1 MIPEE
6 LKLRIRNSVDIV
18 EVIGDKLTLRRA
30 GKNLV
35 GVCPFHDDKS
45 PSFYVSPVKQTCKC
59 FACGAGGDVFEFLQ
73 KHEMLT
79 FSEAV
84 KWCANRVGIEYE
96 DREASPEDVRR
107 SKEREALQITIEA
120 ATNHFQQNLP
130 LAKEYLA
137 QRGYEL
143 TDQILKDFRVGY
155 APEGNG
161 TTKDLPK
168 AGYTIENLIKIDV
181 SKDGEHG
188 AYDTFRDRV
197 LFPFLDLNGRPIG
210 FSGRMVK
217 AKKDTGKYI
226 NTGDTALFSKSRAI
240 FGLFQARAEISR
252 KDNAYLVEGQFDVM
266 TFHREGII
274 NTIAGS
280 GTALAQEQIKLIS
293 RFTRNVTTVYDCDK
307 AGIKASLKNCKELL
321 HAGMSVRCIGL
332 PEGQDPDNLAT
343 ELGEKT
349 EAWLI
354 THTTDFVTYFSNIL
368 NTHPDDPVASKEAYT
383 TIAELV
389 AEVSD
394 ESQRN
399 QYAKILSSLFNESDD
414 LTIAR
419 KKIREIRRRFPKT
432 VDVMKPGIYGLD
444 QIKATLPD
452 NGTVCITNDFE
463 QFMADY
469 SELPTVYIHGH
480 AELYQIQE
488 LRNLAAAFSVINEK
502 VEKQIT
508 DEKSE
513 IVPINEQLQV
523 NDGRESDYMRSLVDC
538 YRNGITELR
547 VTDLVNYLSGDTK
560 SIEHTFL
567 NFYLTQYQKVIEK
580 DAVNRST
587 YIERCFDI
595 ISFASDTERAV
606 NSKHYAD
613 LLGLTAG
620 QYKEILAPFI
630 NKRKSRLAFNAQ
642 RPDNILSIIDPNVKP
657 DYVDENKEYSEMYDN
672 YGYFPLING
681 EGKPVAY
688 MFKNDKGG
696 HTRVADFYMVP
707 LLHIEDDDP
716 EQNRRIF
723 QINRAYYQ
731 NPFYMEFKS
740 KSLLK
745 RSTMEEVIIMREA
758 MNFDNG
764 TDNHWT
770 HIKSCMSRKYTTC
783 RPISIYGQQTE
794 NFYAFSNAIY
804 HDNDGIPEVVQVDEL
819 GVASHNGKNYYLPA
833 FSKIYSEARKD
844 DDKFEALRN
853 FRYVDLPQEKQC
865 SFKQWAQLMNQVYHI
880 NDNGKWALIYAIM
893 CAFRSDI
900 HSIDRFF
907 TAIFFMGPTQSGKTQ
922 IAVSIRS
929 LYIFPEMGLFNL
941 CTGSD
946 AAFSTLMGGFR
957 DVPVVLEE
965 YNNKDIS
972 DIKFQGLKSI
982 TYDGDGRQK
991 RKGTSGKEIET
1002 DKIYAPVIIAGQE
1015 TPQRDDNALMNRIIV
1030 CEVPRMGA
1038 FTEDE
1043 RALFSKLKDYEK
1055 QGLSNVLFEVLKL
1068 RPLIRKHFYAMKR
1081 EISKELSAVVLV
1093 NEANASGDMVR
1104 IVNTVTLFLTTLKII
1119 TEHAKH
1125 LEFPFTYDE
1134 FFQLAVKKVISQVEL
1149 ISHSDKLSTFF
1160 KAMGVMLYTKTII
1173 PGRDFSI
1180 EEPAKLTI
1188 KLPGNEKKE
1197 LVMPAGTK
1205 VLFLRV
1211 SNIHTHFARSTYNTE
1226 NATQT
1231 TIDQNLRSSPA
1242 YIGAINSRRFRW
1254 REVNQVPAGE
1264 VSKREKDDTTPVNMT
1279 MIQVMKEQVE
1289 MASCIA
1295 LDYTTFRNLYDLDL
1309 ERTDSEDNTESIT
1322 QDLPF

>member
-6 LKLRIRNSVDIV
+6 LKLRIRNATDIV
-18 EVIGDKLTLRRA
+18 EVIGEKLTLKRA

-45 PSFYVSPVKQTCKC
+45 PSFYVSPAKQTCKC

-84 KWCANRVGIEYE
+84 KWCANRIGIEFE
-96 DREASPEDVRR
+96 DKEATPEEIQRA
-107 SKEREALQITIEA
+107 KERESLYIAIEA
-120 ATNHFQQNLP
+120 ATNHFQTNLP
-130 LAKEYLA
+130 AAKEYLA
-137 QRGYEL
+137 QRGYDL

-155 APEGNG
+155 ASENNSI
-161 TTKDLPK
+161 TKDLVK
-168 AGYTIENLIKIDV
+168 AGYTLESLIKIDV
-181 SKDGEHG
+181 VKDGEHG
-188 AYDTFRDRV
+188 PYDTFRDRIQ
-197 LFPFLDLNGRPIG
+197 FPFLDLNGRPTG
-210 FSGRMVK
+210 FSGRIVK
-217 AKKDTGKYI
+217 TKKDTGKYI
-226 NTGDTALFSKSRAI
+226 NSGDTPLFSKSRAI
-240 FGLFQARAEISR
+240 FGLFQARTEISR

-266 TFHREGII
+266 TFHREGIQ

-280 GTALAQEQIKLIS
+280 GTALAQEQIKMIA
-293 RFTRNVTTVYDCDK
+293 RFTRHVTTVYDSDK
-307 AGIKASLKNCKELL
+307 AGIKASMRNCKELL

-349 EAWLI
+349 EAWLVN
-354 THTTDFVTYFSNIL
+354 HTTDFVTYFTNIL
-368 NTHPDDPVASKEAYT
+368 NIHPEDPIATKEAYT
-383 TIAELV
+383 TIAEII
-389 AEVSD
+389 AEITD
-394 ESQRN
+394 DTQRN
-399 QYAKILSSLFNESDD
+399 HYSKILSGLFNESDD
-414 LTIAR
+414 LSIAR
-419 KKIREIRRRFPKT
+419 KKIRELRRKFPKT
-432 VDVMKPGIYGLD
+432 IDVMQPGIYGLD
-444 QIKATLPD
+444 QIKATLPEY
-452 NGTVCITNDFE
+452 GTVTITANFE
-463 QFMADY
+463 QFMAEY
-469 SELPTVYIHGH
+469 SELPTVYIHGR
-480 AELYQIQE
+480 AKLEQIQE
-488 LRNLAAAFSVINEK
+488 LRNTAAAFEVINEK
-502 VEKQIT
+502 IEKSIT
-508 DEKSE
+508 DDKTE
-513 IVPINEQLQV
+513 IVLVNNLLQII
-523 NDGRESDYMRSLVDC
+523 DGKESDFMASLAEC

-547 VTDLVNYLSGDTK
+547 ITDLNADPKTVEY
-560 SIEHTFL
+560 TFL
-567 NFYLTQYQKVIEK
+567 NFYLNQYSKPIEK
-580 DAVNRST
+580 DSINRT
-587 YIERCFDI
+587 IYIERCFDI

-606 NSKHYAD
+606 NSKQYAE
-613 LLGLTAG
+613 LLGLSAG
-620 QYKEILAPFI
+620 QYKEILAPYI
-630 NKRKSRLAFNAQ
+630 HKRKNRLAFNAQ
-642 RPDNILSIIDPNVKP
+642 SQDNILSLTDPNVKP
-657 DYVDENKEYSEMYDN
+657 EYVEESKEYTEMYEN
-672 YGYFPLING
+672 YGYFPLINAKG
-681 EGKPVAY
+681 NPVAY
-688 MFKNDKGG
+688 MFKNSKGG
-696 HTRVADFYMVP
+696 HTRVSDFYMTP
-707 LLHIEDDDP
+707 LLHIEDEDP

-723 QINRAYYQ
+723 QINRVHYP

-740 KSLLK
+740 KTLLK

-764 TDNHWT
+764 TDDNWV

-783 RPISIYGQQTE
+783 RPISLYGQQTE
-794 NFYAFSNAIY
+794 NFYAFSNAIF
-804 HDNDGIPEVVQVDEL
+804 HEKDGVPEIVQVDEL
-819 GVASHNGKNYYLPA
+819 GVATHNEKNYYLPA

-844 DDKFEALRN
+844 DDKFEALRH
-853 FRYVDLPQEKQC
+853 FKYVDIPANKQC
-865 SFKQWAQLMNQVYHI
+865 SFKHWSELMDQVYHI

-907 TAIFFMGPTQSGKTQ
+907 TALFFMGPTQSGKTQ

-1043 RALFSKLKDYEK
+1043 RVLFSKLKDFEK
-1055 QGLSNVLFEVLKL
+1055 QGLSNVLFDVLKL

-1081 EISKELSAVVLV
+1081 EISKELSAVVLI
-1093 NEANASGDMVR
+1093 NESNASGDMVR
-1104 IVNTVTLFLTTLKII
+1104 IVNTVTLFLATLKII
-1119 TEHAKH
+1119 TEYAKH
-1125 LEFPFTYDE
+1125 LVLPFTYDE
-1134 FFQLAVKKVISQVEL
+1134 FFKLAVKKVISQVEL

-1180 EEPAKLTI
+1180 EEPVKLTI

-1197 LVMPAGTK
+1197 LPIPAGTK

-1211 SNIHTHFARSTYNTE
+1211 SNIHTHFARSSYNTE
-1226 NATQT
+1226 NASQT
-1231 TIDQNLRSSPA
+1231 TIDQNLRSCPA
-1242 YIGAINSRRFRW
+1242 YIGAINSRRFKW

-1264 VSKREKDDTTPVNMT
+1264 YSKREKDDDTPINMT

-1295 LDYTTFRNLYDLDL
+1295 LDYATFRNLYDLDL
-1309 ERTDSEDNTESIT
+1309 ERTELPESTNEPITE
-1322 QDLPF
+1322 DLPF